1 MRSRLG
7 RLGRPVADFGA
18 DWVALP
24 EGGAETV
31 AADVGAWREAGG
43 THISLVT
50 MGLGFD
56 STEAH
61 IDYLGSVAAAL
72 SSS

>member
-1 MRSRLG
+1 MRSRLDG
-7 RLGRPVADFGA
+7 LGRSGADFGA

-24 EGGAETV
+24 DGGAETA
-31 AADVGAWREAGG
+31 AADVDAWREAGG

-72 SSS
+72 NLS